1 LLIVMPLLV
10 LLLRKRIQQIRTDKK
25 YHPEQLEELAK
36 LTGEL
41 AHEIKNPL
49 STIKIN
55 LKLIS
60 EELQVPDVTE
70 SGKMSLDKDGQ
81 KLARACRKI
90 AIIQKETDRLEEI
103 LDGFLRYINRAELQL
118 ANVNINELVSD
129 MIDFYS
135 PQAYSHSITIR
146 QGLYNEPLI
155 CKIDARMLKQV
166 ILNLFVNAQY
176 AMSNG
181 GELMIRTDTQ
191 KTNAVIQI
199 SDTGCGINKDILQNI
214 FKPYYS
220 SRPEGMGLGLA
231 TAKKIVEG
239 HKGTITVNSEPG
251 KGTSFTIKLPLLTAD
266 NVDIEAST

>member
-1 LLIVMPLLV
+1 
-10 LLLRKRIQQIRTDKK
+10 
-25 YHPEQLEELAK
+25 
-36 LTGEL
+36 
-41 AHEIKNPL
+41 
-49 STIKIN
+49 
-55 LKLIS
+55 
-60 EELQVPDVTE
+60 
-70 SGKMSLDKDGQ
+70 
-81 KLARACRKI
+81 
-90 AIIQKETDRLEEI
+90 
-103 LDGFLRYINRAELQL
+103 
-118 ANVNINELVSD
+118 
-129 MIDFYS
+129 
-135 PQAYSHSITIR
+135 
-146 QGLYNEPLI
+146 
-155 CKIDARMLKQV
+155 
-166 ILNLFVNAQY
+166 
-176 AMSNG
+176 MSNG